1 MNQKHTAL
9 SLLIMFG
16 ASYLYAQ
23 APYDHDVSK
32 AEELRVRDGLPNLF
46 KKLKA
51 GEEITVGYIG
61 GSITNGGL
69 WRGKS
74 LDWLKSEYPNATI
87 NQVNAA
93 IGGTGPDFGACRIG
107 NHLLAHDPDMIF
119 IEYRVNNGGAFQG
132 RAFEGLIPQI
142 WRHNPNA
149 EICIV
154 YTISKGMIQ
163 DLEQGNQTSAGALIE
178 AVANQYGL
186 PSIDFGVE
194 VVKQLKNEKLIFQAK
209 KPTDGKILFSKD
221 GTHPVEAGHDIYRDI
236 VVRSLQAME
245 NHGTAGANVIPAP
258 VKPRA
263 FSNAAMVPVTHAN
276 FSEGWERVD
285 LSDSTDIN
293 ADLTDKNGGE
303 KTTFDEAMKTTSEG
317 ESFTLKWDGFLLGFT
332 AVLQGKDEVKIELT
346 TDGGAPKVYDL
357 ASRTG
362 NRQSKYI
369 FTKEVEPGSHSTTVK
384 VVKLASGKACQ
395 LGQFLIVSDS
405 DLTEK

>member
-1 MNQKHTAL
+1 MNRKNTIL
-9 SLLIMFG
+9 SLLMMFS
-16 ASYLYAQ
+16 ASCLFAQ

-46 KKLKA
+46 QDLKA
-51 GEEITVGYIG
+51 GKDITVGYIG

-69 WRGKS
+69 WRSKTF
-74 LDWLKSEYPNATI
+74 DWLKSEYPNAKLR
-87 NQVNAA
+87 QVNAA
-93 IGGTGPDFGACRIG
+93 MGGTGPDFGACRIG

-154 YTISKGMIQ
+154 YTIAKGMIP
-163 DLEQGNQTSAGALIE
+163 DLEQGNQTAAGRVIE

-194 VVKQLKNEKLIFQAK
+194 VVKQLKDEKLVFQAK
-209 KPTDGKILFSKD
+209 NKIDGKTLFSKD
-221 GTHPVEAGHDIYRDI
+221 GTHPVEAGHNIYRDI

-245 NHGTAGANVIPAP
+245 NHGTPGANVIPTP
-258 VKPRA
+258 VKPTA
-263 FSNAAMVPVTHAN
+263 FSDASMVPVTDAS

-285 LSDSTDIN
+285 LSDATDIN

-303 KTTFDEAMKTTSEG
+303 KTTFDEAMKTTSVG
-317 ESFTLKWDGFLLGFT
+317 ESFTLNWDGFLLGFT

-357 ASRTG
+357 QSRTG
-362 NRQSKYI
+362 KRQSKYI

-384 VVKLASGKACQ
+384 VVKLADGKACQ
-395 LGQFLIVSDS
+395 LGQFLVVAESIK
-405 DLTEK
+405 L